1 MRLAKNPLESGTLED
16 VMSLR
21 QSLILV
27 GLAATLSACGGG
39 GSASSGG
46 GTGSSSSGGA
56 TGSSS
61 SSGGTTNPPTV
72 NRAPTVNL
80 AIPDQTAIQGHPF
93 DFDFTQ
99 GGKTFTDPDGDPI
112 TYSAQLYIGGIQG
125 LRVEGTHILGTPTE
139 AVGFVEISVDGND
152 GRGGANNTHVVIR
165 LNANHAPARAT
176 SYADVLVNVGQTLNV
191 DVAAP
196 GAAFTDADGDPVT
209 YQLGLR
215 GMPGLS
221 VAGTQ
226 VTGALASIG
235 ATEVMV
241 TARDGFGG
249 ETVETF
255 MVAAPAP
262 ASGAPALPATSYVY
276 EDAQLPFRYV
286 LTFPY
291 ALYPF
296 DSSPNVPTNA
306 GATLGRVLFHDKR
319 LSITN
324 TIACASCHQ
333 QSHGFA
339 SPNRFDTGVLG
350 TPIKRNTMTLT
361 NGRMG
366 LQQDFGFFSDVRVE
380 RLRDAAR
387 SALEAHDE
395 LGSSL
400 PDVVTKLRAAGFYEP
415 LFNAA
420 FGSPD
425 ITDDRV
431 LLALEQYVRTILSYR
446 TRFDQVCLPMD
457 NSPVG
462 CETGFTAQELR
473 GQQIFEGAAQVPCAL
488 CHNRWNFH
496 NDWHANNGIDDVVTD
511 PGATNPAIQRDG
523 SQGVFRAG
531 SLRNIAR
538 TAPYM
543 HDGRFAALR
552 DVINHYDH
560 GIKQSRDLDAL
571 LKTSTGE
578 VRRMDLSEEDKDALE
593 AFLNTLTDDEML
605 TDPKFSNPFQ

>member
-1 MRLAKNPLESGTLED
+1 MNPLESGTRES
-16 VMSLR
+16 VMSFR
-21 QSLILV
+21 QWPILIA
-27 GLAATLSACGGG
+27 LAAALSACGGG
-39 GSASSGG
+39 G
-46 GTGSSSSGGA
+46 GSSSSGSGN
-56 TGSSS
+56 GSGSGGG
-61 SSGGTTNPPTV
+61 SGGTTKPPPV
-72 NRAPTVNL
+72 NGPPTVNL

-93 DFDFTQ
+93 DFDVTQ
-99 GGKTFTDPDGDPI
+99 GGRTFADPDGDPI
-112 TYSAQLYIGGIQG
+112 TYSAQHYVGGIAG
-125 LRVEGTHILGTPTE
+125 LRVEGTHILGTPTD
-139 AVGFVEISVDGND
+139 AVGFVEISVDGID
-152 GRGGANNTHVVIR
+152 GRGGASNTHVVIH
-165 LNANHAPARAT
+165 LNANHAPTRAT
-176 SYADVLVNVGQTLNV
+176 SYADVLVNTGQAINV

-196 GAAFTDADGDPVT
+196 GAGFTDADGDPIT

-221 VAGTQ
+221 VAGTR
-226 VTGALASIG
+226 VTGALASTG
-235 ATEVMV
+235 ATEV
-241 TARDGFGG
+241 A
-249 ETVETF
+249 ETIETF

-262 ASGAPALPATSYVY
+262 TSGVPTLPATSYVY
-276 EDAQLPFRYV
+276 EDAQLQ
-286 LTFPY
+286 FPY
-291 ALYPF
+291 ALIFPYRLYPF

-324 TIACASCHQ
+324 TMACASCHQ

-339 SPNRFDTGVLG
+339 SPNRLDTGVLG

-366 LQQDFGFFSDVRVE
+366 LDSDFGFFSDVRAE
-380 RLRDAAR
+380 RIRDAAR

-395 LGSSL
+395 LGSRL
-400 PDVVTKLRAAGFYEP
+400 PDVVTKLQTASFYGP

-446 TRFDQVCLPMD
+446 TRFDEVCLPMD
-457 NSPVG
+457 NSPMG
-462 CETGFTAQELR
+462 CEAGFTAQELR
-473 GQQIFEGAAQVPCAL
+473 GQKIFEGAAQVTCAI
-488 CHNRWNFH
+488 CHDQWNFH
-496 NDWHANNGIDDVVTD
+496 NDWQANNGIDDVVTD
-511 PGATNPAIQRDG
+511 PGATNPAIRRDG
-523 SQGVFRAG
+523 TQGIFRAG

-543 HDGRFAALR
+543 HDGRFATLR

-560 GIKQSRDLDAL
+560 GIKQSPNLDGL
-571 LKTSTGE
+571 LKTTTGE

-593 AFLNTLTDDEML
+593 AFFNTLTDDKML
-605 TDPKFSNPFQ
+605 TDPKFSDPFE